1 MATIK
6 QAIDLINKAHSADC
20 VTAGE
25 MYLAA
30 QRIAKKSRASRALD
44 VMFSAHAGAVM
55 ALNRATDQRER
66 SILGRVR
73 AESQFLYNGAGV

>member
-1 MATIK
+1 MSTIK
-6 QAIDLINKAHSADC
+6 QAIGIINKAHSADC

-30 QRIAKKSRASRALD
+30 QRIAKKSRASSALD

-73 AESQFLYNGAGV
+73 AESQFLYNGACA